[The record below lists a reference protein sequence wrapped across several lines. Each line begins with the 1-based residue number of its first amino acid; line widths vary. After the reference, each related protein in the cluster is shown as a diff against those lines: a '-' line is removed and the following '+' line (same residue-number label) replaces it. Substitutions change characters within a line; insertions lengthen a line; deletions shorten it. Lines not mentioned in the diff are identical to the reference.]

1 VDPVVAS
8 QLAGVLTRLAGG
20 ALEEAGKQAW
30 DALVRLVGRA
40 RRPEAQAPAVES
52 GAALTELQGHP
63 GDPAR
68 AEAARR
74 ALEELAVVDPE
85 FAAALREWWAG
96 TDRLVHEAEAGNVN
110 VIRGNVHGHVVQA
123 RDVQGPISFGGGQ
136 PAS

>member
-1 VDPVVAS
+1 VDPVVAA
-8 QLAGVLTRLAGG
+8 QLAFLLPRLADG
-20 ALEEAGKQAW
+20 ALGEAGKQAW

-40 RRPEAQAPAVES
+40 RRPEAQAPAVEP
-52 GAALTELQGHP
+52 GAALTELESHP
-63 GDPAR
+63 GDSAR
-68 AEAARR
+68 AEAAGR
-74 ALEELAVVDPE
+74 ALERLAAADPE